1 MNTQCPNLAILN
13 NSPLMDIFFL
23 YVRSIIIG
31 VIVILTYCLY
41 VRDDTFNKS
50 DNKNLLY
57 DNKNFQL
64 WFLKH
69 IHFLL

>member
-31 VIVILTYCLY
+31 VIVILTHCLY

-57 DNKNFQL
+57 DKKNFQL